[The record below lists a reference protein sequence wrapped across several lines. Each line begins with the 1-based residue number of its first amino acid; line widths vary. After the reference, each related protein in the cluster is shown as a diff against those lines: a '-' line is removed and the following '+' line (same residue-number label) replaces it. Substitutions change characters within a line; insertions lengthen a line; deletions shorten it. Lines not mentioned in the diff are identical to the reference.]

1 MDTAHAPP
9 DAAQKTA
16 SATQALHDDIRTRWN
31 RFSDFEVG
39 SLRDAEDLVA
49 KVAAK
54 YDLEAS
60 KARSDVTALLKGR
73 RV

>member
-1 MDTAHAPP
+1 MDTANALP

-16 SATQALHDDIRTRWN
+16 AATQALHDDIRTRWS
-31 RFSDFEVG
+31 RFTDFEVG

-49 KVAAK
+49 KIAAK

-60 KARSDVTALLKGR
+60 KARADVAAVLKGR
-73 RV
+73 QI